1 MSAAPAEVVR
11 AIYAAWNSHD
21 IEQVVAQIDESFEAD
36 MSERVFNPEV
46 YRGQDGVRRFFADT
60 AEIWKDVRVE
70 ITDLYENGDFV
81 LATFRAIGK
90 GIGSGL
96 EVAMEI
102 YQLWTVRDGRAV
114 RFKGFQDRA
123 RAFEEAG
130 LADPALG

>member
-1 MSAAPAEVVR
+1 MSAVPTDVVR

-46 YRGQDGVRRFFADT
+46 YRGHEGVRRFFADT
-60 AEIWKDVRVE
+60 AEIWEGVTVE
-70 ITDLYENGDFV
+70 VPDFYENGDHV
-81 LATFRAIGK
+81 LTAFRAAGK
-90 GIGSGL
+90 GRGSGL

-123 RAFEEAG
+123 MAFAEAG